1 MDSAWAARVR
11 QRHHVQ
17 VHGEGPTLL
26 YAHGF
31 GCSQGMWDGLTP
43 HFARTHRQVLFDH
56 AGAGRAD
63 PTAFDP
69 QRHAALEGYADDLIA
84 VVRAVAPA
92 EGVVLVAHS
101 VSCSIGIMA
110 ARREPA
116 LFRDLILIGPNPCFV
131 NNPPDYEGGFER
143 RDLAGLLDLMERNY
157 LGWSSTLAP
166 LVAGKDG
173 AGDVAQRL
181 EASFCST
188 DPLAAR
194 VFATATFYAD
204 NRADVPHV
212 NTPALLLQH
221 RHDALAPLAVGRWLQ
236 AHLPNAQLE
245 VLDVAGHCAHMSHP
259 ALVADALRRRFGG

>member
-1 MDSAWAARVR
+1 MDSASAARVR

-17 VHGEGPTLL
+17 VHGEGPTLV

-31 GCSQGMWDGLTP
+31 GCSQGMWDAVTP
-43 HFARTHRQVLFDH
+43 YFAATHRQVLFDY

-63 PTAFDP
+63 PMAFDP
-69 QRHAALEGYADDLIA
+69 RRHAQLEGYAEDLVD
-84 VVRAVAPA
+84 VVRAVAPP

-101 VSCSIGIMA
+101 VSCSIGMIA

-131 NNPPDYEGGFER
+131 NHPPDYVGGFER
-143 RDLAGLLDLMERNY
+143 RDLAGLLDLMERNF

-166 LVAGKDG
+166 IVAGEGG
-173 AGDVAQRL
+173 AGGVATRL

-188 DPLAAR
+188 DPVAAR
-194 VFATATFYAD
+194 IFAAATFYAD
-204 NRADVPHV
+204 NRADVAHV
-212 NTPALLLQH
+212 TTPALILQH

-236 AHLPNAQLE
+236 AHLPDARLE
-245 VLDVAGHCAHMSHP
+245 VLDVAGHCGHMSHP
-259 ALVADALRRRFGG
+259 ALVAEAMHRRFGG

>member
-1 MDSAWAARVR
+1 MDSASAARVR
-11 QRHHVQ
+11 RRHHVQ
-17 VHGEGPTLL
+17 VHGDGPTLV

-43 HFARTHRQVLFDH
+43 FFSGSHRQVLFDH

-63 PTAFDP
+63 PLAFDP
-69 QRHAALEGYADDLIA
+69 QRHATLEGYTEDLIEI
-84 VVRAVAPA
+84 VRAVAPP

-101 VSCSIGIMA
+101 VSCSIGLVA

-116 LFRDLILIGPNPCFV
+116 LFRNLVLIGPNPCFV
-131 NNPPDYEGGFER
+131 NHPPDYVGGFER
-143 RDLAGLLDLMERNY
+143 RDLAGLLELMEQND

-166 LVAGKDG
+166 LVAGEG
-173 AGDVAQRL
+173 GGTVARRL

-188 DPLAAR
+188 DPAAAR
-194 VFATATFYAD
+194 VFAAATFYAD

-212 NTPALLLQH
+212 STRALILQH

-236 AHLPNAQLE
+236 AHLPDARLE

-259 ALVADALRRRFGG
+259 ALVADAMRRHLGG